1 MKVFNFVSSTVLA
14 LAIIAGS
21 MAGFAPKVF
30 AASVDN
36 TPDCDKYSVMWC
48 GSFTKSDIL
57 QKYTNGDG
65 HSSAANIQSI
75 YTNFGITKA
84 ELQAA
89 SYVDGI
95 VYQNGNV
102 TVNGKVVATGAKTY
116 IRTMGTVSA
125 SKMGSAQTALVKLN
139 KDGQFEYAV
148 MKPCGNPVSAKNV
161 VPPPKPPVT
170 PKPIYNCVSLNAKA
184 IDVSTRKY
192 GYTLSY
198 TAKNGAT
205 LRDVDF
211 NFGDG
216 QQQTGVKPANVNS
229 VTHTFA
235 KEGKYTTTTTLNF
248 NVNGKVTSVKCSTVI
263 IAQPDACPINP
274 SVPKDSPK
282 CKACP
287 TNPGLPVDSPEC
299 KTPTPPSEIPNTGAG
314 STLAVFI
321 GTVLVSAAAYRLW
334 IIRKLS

>member
-1 MKVFNFVSSTVLA
+1 MKLFTYVTSTVLA
-14 LAIIAGS
+14 LAILAGS
-21 MAGFAPKVF
+21 VVGFAPKVF

-48 GSFTKSDIL
+48 GSFTKSSIL
-57 QKYTNGDG
+57 QKYTSGDG
-65 HSSAANIQSI
+65 HNTAANIQSI
-75 YTNFGITKA
+75 YTSFGITKA

-139 KDGQFEYAV
+139 KDGQFEYAI

-161 VPPPKPPVT
+161 VPPPKPPT
-170 PKPIYNCVSLNAKA
+170 PKPIYNCVALTARA
-184 IDVSTRKY
+184 IDVSARKY

-198 TAKNGAT
+198 TAKSGAT
-205 LRDVDF
+205 LQDVDF

-216 QQQTGVKPANVNS
+216 QTQNGVKPANVNS

-235 KEGKYTTTTTLNF
+235 KEGKFTTTTTLNF
-248 NVNGKVTSVKCSTVI
+248 NANGKVVSVKCSTVI
-263 IAQPDACPINP
+263 TVQPNACPINP
-274 SVPKDSPK
+274 SVPVDSPK

-287 TNPGLPVDSPEC
+287 TNPNVPIDSPEC
-299 KTPTPPSEIPNTGAG
+299 TPPVIPNTGAG

-334 IIRKLS
+334 MIRKLS